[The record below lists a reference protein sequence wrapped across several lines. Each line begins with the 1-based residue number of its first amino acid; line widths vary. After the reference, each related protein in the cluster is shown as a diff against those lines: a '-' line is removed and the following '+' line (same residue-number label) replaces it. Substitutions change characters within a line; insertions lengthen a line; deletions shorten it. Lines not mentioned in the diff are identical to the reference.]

1 MAEEQGIDF
10 GNIDLNDIKTVNEM
24 LADAAAGQSTSA
36 PATPEVNIYE
46 ISDDPSAPKVEI
58 PKNYSQDQIDSV
70 LNSDELTAFLFDKG
84 FLYVPG
90 TAARKIEAPTMED
103 KGSFSRGFGS
113 IMNLSLIHI

>member
-103 KGSFSRGFGS
+103 KG
-113 IMNLSLIHI
+113 